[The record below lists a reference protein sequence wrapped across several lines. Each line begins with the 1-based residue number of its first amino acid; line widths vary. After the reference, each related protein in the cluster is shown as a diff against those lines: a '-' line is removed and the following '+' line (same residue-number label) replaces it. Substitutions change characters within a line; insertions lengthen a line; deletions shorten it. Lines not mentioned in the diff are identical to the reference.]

1 MRRRCSRSELDAGFA
16 VLGFIVIF
24 SALATTIVK
33 IPGHSTLFDGE
44 PYTPADV
51 IATEALARI
60 TALEEKLHMH
70 WQPGAPL
77 LPPRR
82 SADAIDE
89 NGHVWYTERRSQQ
102 STDELEGGALF
113 SPPANAAMQGALAEM
128 YARQDKEGAI
138 GNVDL

>member
-1 MRRRCSRSELDAGFA
+1 MCNRSHIE
-16 VLGFIVIF
+16 VCVC
-24 SALATTIVK
+24 
-33 IPGHSTLFDGE
+33 
-44 PYTPADV
+44 
-51 IATEALARI
+51 
-60 TALEEKLHMH
+60 
-70 WQPGAPL
+70 
-77 LPPRR
+77 